1 MLANTDVTF
10 NKANALDATQIKSFN
25 DTVLWASFKKGN
37 DLAFSMLYKRHVQ
50 RLYNYG
56 MHTCKDHDLVMDC
69 LQELFSRLW
78 SKRETIAEVNAVKLY
93 LFKSFRRLLI
103 HQLVARRRFSLP
115 LSGQPDSVFE
125 FIPSFEES
133 LIEDEQKA
141 RLYAQLKASIESL
154 TKRQREVIFLK
165 FFNDLT
171 YAEVSVIMDL
181 QVDSVY
187 NLVSKVIEILRKK
200 MGVSAI
206 MVTSL
211 LLAASCEPA

>member
-1 MLANTDVTF
+1 MLANSEVTF
-10 NKANALDATQIKSFN
+10 DKSNALDSAKIKSFN
-25 DTVLWASFKKGN
+25 DDVLWASFKKGN
-37 DLAFSMLYKRHVQ
+37 ELAFSMLYKRHVQ

-78 SKRETIAEVNAVKLY
+78 SKRENIAEVNLVKLY

-103 HQLVARRRFSLP
+103 QNLVAKRRFSLP
-115 LSGQPDSVFE
+115 LSCQPDSVFE
-125 FIPSFEES
+125 FIPSFEDS

-141 RLYAQLKASIESL
+141 RLYEQLKTSIASL

-171 YAEVSVIMDL
+171 YAEVSVIMEL

-200 MGVSAI
+200 LGASAFMI
-206 MVTSL
+206 SSL
-211 LLAASCEPA
+211 ISLGDIKS

>member
-200 MGVSAI
+200 MGVSAV

>member
-1 MLANTDVTF
+1 MLANTDVTL
-10 NKANALDATQIKSFN
+10 NKSNALDATQIKSFN

-103 HQLVARRRFSLP
+103 HHLVARRRFSLP

-187 NLVSKVIEILRKK
+187 NLVSKVVEILRKK
-200 MGVSAI
+200 MGVSPA

-211 LLAASCEPA
+211 LLAASFEPA